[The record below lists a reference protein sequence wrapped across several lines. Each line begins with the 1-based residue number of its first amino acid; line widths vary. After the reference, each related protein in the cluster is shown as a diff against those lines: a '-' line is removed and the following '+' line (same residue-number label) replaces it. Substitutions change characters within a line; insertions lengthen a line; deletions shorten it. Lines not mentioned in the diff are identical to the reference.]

1 MTRSFVRKNSAKST
15 LASLPP
21 STEDEIRRMA
31 LAAGLDLPLA
41 LLAELC
47 QSYPAFESMV
57 RRLPRD
63 RDRFDEPA
71 HHHVPF
77 DRLKDD

>member
-1 MTRSFVRKNSAKST
+1 MTRSFVRKNSATPT
-15 LASLPP
+15 LAGMTP
-21 STEDEIRRMA
+21 STKDEIRRMA
-31 LAAGLDLPLA
+31 LAAGLDLPPA

-47 QSYPAFESMV
+47 ESYPAFEAMA

-71 HHHVPF
+71 HHHVDF
-77 DRLKDD
+77 DRIKA